1 MAVRRLPLHVD
12 DASGARH
19 RGELLFVRDY
29 TPDLELNSDAAFTI
43 VIAQQPLDAD
53 SALPSAANVAVCA
66 PAAPVRLP
74 ASIGEAKA
82 AYDSGEPPAFQLPR
96 AAVRSYATG
105 SLLAAQPLSVTA
117 ADVFAECDGQ
127 PRLDALVGD
136 LVAASQRAERYWGAL
151 SEALS
156 QPNPPARQPRR
167 DQLLNKL
174 RALLQETPQTS
185 AYGQETFIRLQQI
198 VDGTA
203 PARAAASP
211 AALADDVAFVRCLAE
226 RPKETAD
233 LASMRAYMDGVHFDQ
248 DGSDVASDYPYTR
261 EQLSFVAILE
271 RPHELDGM
279 RATFEAFR
287 SRYASAY
294 ETHHTTHWQAVA
306 RLNVTLEDAAATAE
320 AIARLNGLR
329 ALGRPLAEPAL
340 EAYTRLRQARREC
353 SEQELA
359 AALKSQPAC
368 PQCSLSISDRA
379 PLPEAKTTLR
389 QLDAALSRQQSRLA
403 SEAVRRI
410 LARGGRRLEQ
420 FLQIV
425 QASDLTGLAHVLD
438 GDLLEFLR
446 ELLSEPVAPTAEAL
460 DLFEELARSHPVV
473 SEEQVDAVTDTL
485 RTLLTEQLASQKED
499 GGSAPATFRLA
510 SIPPPQS

>member
-1 MAVRRLPLHVD
+1 M
-12 DASGARH
+12 
-19 RGELLFVRDY
+19 RDY
-29 TPDLELNSDAAFTI
+29 TPDLDLNGDAAFTI

-74 ASIGEAKA
+74 VAIGEAKA
-82 AYDSGEPPAFQLPR
+82 AYGSDEAPAFRLPR
-96 AAVRSYATG
+96 AAVRSYAAG
-105 SLLAAQPLSVTA
+105 SLLAAQPLSVTP

-127 PRLDALVGD
+127 PRLDALVSD

-156 QPNPPARQPRR
+156 QPNPPAQEPRR

-174 RALLQETPQTS
+174 RALLQDAPQSS
-185 AYGQETFIRLQQI
+185 AHSQETFIRLQQI
-198 VDGTA
+198 ADGTV

-211 AALADDVAFVRCLAE
+211 AALADDVAFIRCLAE
-226 RPKETAD
+226 RPQEAAE
-233 LASMRAYMDGVHFDQ
+233 LASMRAYLDGVHVDQ
-248 DGSDVASDYPYTR
+248 DGGGLASDYPYTR

-271 RPHELDGM
+271 RPHELDSM

-294 ETHHTTHWQAVA
+294 EAHHTTHWQAVA
-306 RLNVTLEDAAATAE
+306 RIKVALDDAGATAQ
-320 AIARLNGLR
+320 ALARLNGLR

-340 EAYTRLRQARREC
+340 AAYTRLRQARREC
-353 SEQELA
+353 PGQELA

-368 PQCSLSISDRA
+368 PQCNLSISDRA
-379 PLPEAKTTLR
+379 PLAEAEDTLR
-389 QLDAALSRQQSRLA
+389 QLDSALSRQHTRLA

-410 LARGGRRLEQ
+410 LARGGQRLEQ

-425 QASDLTGLAHVLD
+425 QASDLTGLARVLD
-438 GDLLEFLR
+438 SDVLEFLQ
-446 ELLSEPVAPTAEAL
+446 ELLTEPVAPTAEAL
-460 DLFEELARSHPVV
+460 DLFEELARSYPVV
-473 SEEQVDAVTDTL
+473 SEEQIDAVSQML

-499 GGSAPATFRLA
+499 GASAPATFRLA
-510 SIPPPQS
+510 SIPRPQP